1 MNQSLLRYSLLFG
14 VFLFCAMAIAHFFG
28 LKYPLLFVYFDTPF
42 YAYQDKI
49 IAFTLV
55 TYACFFHSAIRAPQI
70 MPAVLLALTV
80 TVLGL
85 CAVNLSEALAQ
96 VLDGRSTW
104 AYWAQTGVFAGY
116 LLWLAFLYRR
126 NPPQT

>member
-1 MNQSLLRYSLLFG
+1 MYPSLLRYSLLLG
-14 VFLFCAMAIAHFFG
+14 VALFCAMATAHFLG
-28 LKYPLLFVYFDTPF
+28 LKYPLLFVYYDTPF

-55 TYACFFHSAIRAPQI
+55 TYACFFYSATRAPQTI
-70 MPAVLLALTV
+70 PAVLVALAV

-85 CAVNLSEALAQ
+85 CAVNVSPALAE
-96 VLDGRSTW
+96 VLEGRSTA

-116 LLWLAFLYRR
+116 LAWLAFLYFRSGR
-126 NPPQT
+126 SG

>member
-1 MNQSLLRYSLLFG
+1 
-14 VFLFCAMAIAHFFG
+14 
-28 LKYPLLFVYFDTPF
+28 
-42 YAYQDKI
+42 
-49 IAFTLV
+49 
-55 TYACFFHSAIRAPQI
+55 
-70 MPAVLLALTV
+70 LTM

-116 LLWLAFLYRR
+116 LVWLAFLHRR
-126 NPPQT
+126 SLHQA

>member
-1 MNQSLLRYSLLFG
+1 MSQLLLRYSLLFG
-14 VFLFCAMAIAHFFG
+14 VVLFCTMAVAHFFG

-55 TYACFFHSAIRAPQI
+55 TYACFFHSAARVPVI
-70 MPAVLLALTV
+70 MPAVLVALTV

-85 CAVNLSEALAQ
+85 CAINVSPALAE
-96 VLDGRSTW
+96 VLQGRPTT

-116 LLWLAFLYRR
+116 LFWLFFLYLRSR
-126 NPPQT
+126 QAP